1 MAAITLLRV
10 AVLLLGAA
18 FGAAL
23 GSFAGLA
30 LDRLPRRG
38 SFLRP
43 RSTCTACETPIP
55 MYDNI
60 PIISWLTLRGCCR
73 RCEAPIPASLFALE
87 VVGASLGALI
97 AIRF

>member
-1 MAAITLLRV
+1 MAGITLLRV

-30 LDRLPRRG
+30 LHRLPRRG
-38 SFLRP
+38 SVFHP
-43 RSTCTACETPIP
+43 RSTCTACGTQIR

-60 PIISWLTLRGCCR
+60 PIISWLTLRGHCR
-73 RCEAPIPASLFALE
+73 RCEAAIPASLFVLE
-87 VVGASLGALI
+87 VVGAFLGALT